1 MQQENSFV
9 IYGNI
14 IYATAFGKVQ
24 TYENAYLVCENGVS
38 AGVFKCLPDQYKDIA
53 VYDHSDKVV
62 IPGMVDL
69 HLHAP
74 QFAFRG
80 MGTDL
85 ELLEWLETYTFP
97 EEIKYRDLG
106 YAEMA
111 YDRFAHALKK
121 SYTTR
126 AVIFGTI
133 HKEATLLLAELLEKS
148 GICSYV
154 GKVNMDRNSPDG
166 LLEDTDVSLRDT
178 EDFIEL
184 MHKRFTHTRP
194 IITPRFVPTCSDA
207 LLLGLGALAKR
218 YDLPVQ
224 SHLSENIDE
233 IEWVKSLHPDTTCY
247 ADVYRKYNLLNNKT
261 VMAHCV
267 HPTNCE
273 VDMMLETGMM
283 VAHCPGSNLNLSSGI
298 APIRR
303 LTDMGI
309 NVGLGT
315 DVAGGLSI
323 SMTKAVSDAM
333 QMSKLYWFYNGK
345 SDAFLTVAEA
355 FSLATIEGGRFFG
368 KVGSFEPGYAFDA
381 VVVADER
388 LGETDGILI
397 ERRLERIMHLGTF
410 RHIAEKYVDGR
421 RVI

>member
-1 MQQENSFV
+1 MLQESKFV
-9 IYGNI
+9 IFGNI

-24 TYENAYLVCENGVS
+24 AHENAYLVCENGVS
-38 AGVFKCLPDQYKDIA
+38 AGVFKCLPDKYKDITL
-53 VYDHSDKVV
+53 YDHKDKVV

-69 HLHAP
+69 HVHAP
-74 QFAFRG
+74 QFTFRG

-97 EEIKYRDLG
+97 EEMKYGDLR
-106 YAEMA
+106 YAERA
-111 YDRFAHALKK
+111 YDRFAHALKQ

-126 AVIFGTI
+126 AVVFGTI
-133 HKEATLLLAELLEKS
+133 HKDATLLLADLLDKN
-148 GICSYV
+148 GVCTFV

-166 LLEDTDVSLRDT
+166 LTEDTDTSLRDT
-178 EDFIEL
+178 EDYIHAML
-184 MHKRFTHTRP
+184 KRFKYTRP

-207 LLLGLGALAKR
+207 LLSGLGTLAKR
-218 YDLPVQ
+218 YGLPVQ
-224 SHLSENIDE
+224 SHLSENKDE

-247 ADVYRKYNLLNNKT
+247 ADVYRKFDLLNDKT
-261 VMAHCV
+261 IMAHCV
-267 HPTNCE
+267 HPTDCE
-273 VDMMLETGMM
+273 EDMMLKTSMT

-303 LTDMGI
+303 FVDKGI
-309 NVGLGT
+309 HVGLGT

-345 SDAFLTVAEA
+345 SDAFLTVGEA
-355 FSLATIEGGRFFG
+355 FSLATVEGGRFFG

-388 LGETDGILI
+388 LGETGGIPL